1 LREVI
6 IIETFASKLFIFKIK
21 LIDLIVIANH
31 EPKQIRA
38 VAWCYASIEITRE
51 WNQSLKV
58 SKMT

>member
-6 IIETFASKLFIFKIK
+6 IIETFASKLFIFQIK

-38 VAWCYASIEITRE
+38 VT
-51 WNQSLKV
+51 
-58 SKMT
+58 